1 MSEPGI
7 TVSLEQSYKTVLADY
22 LREGGESHLNAAYEI
37 GREALR
43 SGVGLVGL
51 VNVHYAALVSSLR
64 EQPVAGTMAEIAS
77 SAGRV
82 LLETAAPFSVL
93 HVDSAESNAA
103 LRRLNALFEEAANR
117 IAHSLHD
124 DATQMLG
131 VVYLELALL
140 RSEAPESMRAR
151 VDRITRYLD
160 QTCEQLRHL
169 SHELRP
175 PMLERLG
182 LVPALRYLIAGFQHR
197 HNLTVTLN
205 APDLEE
211 RLPLDVELMLYRVV
225 QEGLRNA
232 VRHAYA
238 NGVEV
243 TLRVSASRIT
253 CAIRDDGKGFD
264 TSAPAVEAEG
274 KGGLGLMGIRE
285 RASVLGGTV
294 NIQSSPGQGTELRI
308 SIPIGE

>member
-1 MSEPGI
+1 MSESSAAVP
-7 TVSLEQSYKTVLADY
+7 LEQSYKSILGDY
-22 LREGGESHLNAAYEI
+22 LRDGDEAHLNAAYEI

-43 SGVGLVGL
+43 SGYGLVGL

-64 EQPVAGTMAEIAS
+64 EEPFSASMAEMAS
-77 SAGRV
+77 AAGRV

-140 RSEAPESMRAR
+140 RSEAPDSMRAR

-182 LVPALRYLIAGFQHR
+182 LVPALRYLIAGFRHR
-197 HNLTVTLN
+197 HKLTVELD

-211 RLPLDVELMLYRVV
+211 RLPLEVELMLYRAV

-238 NGVEV
+238 NNSWVK
-243 TLRVSASRIT
+243 LRAGSSRVT

-264 TSAPAVEAEG
+264 TSTAAIEADG
-274 KGGLGLMGIRE
+274 KGGLGLVGMRE
-285 RASVLGGTV
+285 RASVLGGTIT
-294 NIQSSPGQGTELRI
+294 IQSSPGQGTELRI
-308 SIPIGE
+308 SIPTGE